1 MDYKDD
7 YIQLK
12 TIQREELTRDFDLKT
27 REDYMNFSIEK
38 IWEEMEAIGR
48 NKQAS
53 TELFK

>member
-1 MDYKDD
+1 LDYKDD